1 MERKRRSGSVPQLGR
16 VALKRVAVPIG
27 STGAPAAAPVPP
39 SSPPTHPSPDDRP
52 TLIDIETTNP
62 ETPDAREAALLEAVL
77 ESGFMQQVEVEQR
90 RTSRRPEPEPPPP
103 PVLRRVLVVE
113 ADGPVREAVLRCLPD
128 EVFRTEGFAEPEAA
142 LEAFNDGGA
151 ALCIIG
157 RELRG
162 GSGAVLC
169 KLIRRAEGGSAVG
182 IVLMSPNYTDATL
195 GARESS
201 AYGADAFLPL
211 PASAALL
218 ANRIEW
224 ALSMREPIERLGVL
238 PPRIARAI
246 DERFAVVDRLDY
258 YALLGLDRRADTD
271 RIRKKWHGIAQWL
284 HPDRHARLRKPHP
297 HVYERIN
304 ALYKRMGEAYAV
316 LVDDDRRRRYNLG
329 LHKRGTLRL
338 DEGRPDRESRE
349 LGLCATDDARSHV
362 LESLEAR
369 SLGDL
374 EWAEQ
379 AMARAV
385 EIEPQNRELGLILSS
400 IRKLLDIVR
409 RGR

>member
-27 STGAPAAAPVPP
+27 STGAPPAAPV
-39 SSPPTHPSPDDRP
+39 RP
-52 TLIDIETTNP
+52 TPPPDPEATTAEP
-62 ETPDAREAALLEAVL
+62 PDAREAALLEAVL
-77 ESGFMQQVEVEQR
+77 ESGFMQEVEVAER

-103 PVLRRVLVVE
+103 PVLRRALVVE
-113 ADGPVREAVLRCLPD
+113 ADRPVREAVCACLPPD
-128 EVFRTEGFAEPEAA
+128 VFETEAFAEPEAA
-142 LEAFNDGGA
+142 LEAFTARGA
-151 ALCIIG
+151 ALCVIG

-169 KLIRRAEGGSAVG
+169 KLLRRAEGGAAVG
-182 IVLMSPNYTDATL
+182 IVLMSPHYLDPTL

-211 PASAALL
+211 PASAELL
-218 ANRIEW
+218 AARVEL
-224 ALSMREPIERLGVL
+224 ALSLREPIERLGVL
-238 PPRIARAI
+238 PQKVARAI
-246 DERFAVVDRLDY
+246 DERFAAVDRRDY
-258 YALLGLDRRADTD
+258 YALLEVDRRARTD
-271 RIRKKWHGIAQWL
+271 EIRAAWHRIADWL
-284 HPDRHARLRKPHP
+284 HPDRHARLRRAHP

-329 LHKRGTLRL
+329 LHKRGALRL
-338 DEGRPDRESRE
+338 VEGERGDRESRE
-349 LGLCATDDARSHV
+349 LSLCATDDARSHV

-374 EWAEQ
+374 EWAEE

-385 EIEPQNRELGLILSS
+385 EIEPENRELGLILSS